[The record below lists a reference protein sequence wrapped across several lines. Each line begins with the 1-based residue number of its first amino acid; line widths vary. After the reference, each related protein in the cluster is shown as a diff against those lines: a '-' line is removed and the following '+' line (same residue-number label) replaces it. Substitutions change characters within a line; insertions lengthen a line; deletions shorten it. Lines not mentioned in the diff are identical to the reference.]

1 MEELGALQ
9 DESLQEA
16 LLFALYSYSH
26 SEWSGDVVFIV
37 GDGPTCLTII
47 FSLSPGGAKLKC
59 TPGRTSRAPS
69 ARRHLWPAGT
79 HAPCPLAE
87 RCQRSGLI

>member
-59 TPGRTSRAPS
+59 TPGRTSRAHLHVVTCGRQ
-69 ARRHLWPAGT
+69 ART
-79 HAPCPLAE
+79 PLV
-87 RCQRSGLI
+87 RSLSGANGAV